1 MLSRR
6 FEKIEEEII
15 VAMNANEK
23 DAITSLYQE
32 LKDHNT
38 DEINQM
44 PEVVYERYLSLLDR
58 AKNTLSKL

>member
-15 VAMNANEK
+15 VAMYANEK